1 MFRFIRCITYQ
12 VMSNWNLWNVD
23 EDRDGD
29 RINLL
34 FSFFFFFLIVVG
46 FLFLF
51 NIYICISWL
60 IRSQNNDFNRVC
72 ILMLDGRN
80 EIIQW
85 NDSKYDVRDW
95 KVSFEWIR
103 MSSLLFKLYE
113 TSFSINFVKKK
124 KICKLDFMCLL
135 MNHAYFIR
143 TPRNTVDAGH
153 EF

>member
-1 MFRFIRCITYQ
+1 
-12 VMSNWNLWNVD
+12 
-23 EDRDGD
+23 
-29 RINLL
+29 
-34 FSFFFFFLIVVG
+34 
-46 FLFLF
+46 
-51 NIYICISWL
+51 
-60 IRSQNNDFNRVC
+60 
-72 ILMLDGRN
+72 MLDGWN

-103 MSSLLFKLYE
+103 MSSSLFKLYE

-124 KICKLDFMCLL
+124 IRKLDFMCLL

-143 TPRNTVDAGH
+143 TPRNTVDADH